1 MADKKNN
8 RGVGITASIVAI
20 VAIGLYALT
29 IASVGLNF

>member
-8 RGVGITASIVAI
+8 RGVGITALIVGV

-29 IASVGLNF
+29 IALNF

>member
-8 RGVGITASIVAI
+8 RGVVRTALIVGV

-29 IASVGLNF
+29 IALNF